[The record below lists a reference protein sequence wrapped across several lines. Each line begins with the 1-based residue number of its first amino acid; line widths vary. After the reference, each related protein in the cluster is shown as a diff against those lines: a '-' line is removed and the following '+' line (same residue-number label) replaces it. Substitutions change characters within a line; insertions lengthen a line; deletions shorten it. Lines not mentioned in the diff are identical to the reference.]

1 MATRRRRTT
10 TPKPAAPVETTHEEM
25 LEEAATREKEAEV
38 LQIAI
43 DAMEKHDK
51 AFKELAAIEA
61 AEREEVAEFLDVMA
75 EEAFSNLGEQDFF
88 EPAPR
93 IGVETPPTRV
103 EITSLPSVSAPTPKP
118 QEPLSL
124 SRTPR
129 YLLRNTRT
137 SRYRRG

>member
-1 MATRRRRTT
+1 
-10 TPKPAAPVETTHEEM
+10 M
-25 LEEAATREKEAEV
+25 LEVAAEREKEAEV

-88 EPAPR
+88 EPPQSGVVPPPT
-93 IGVETPPTRV
+93 GVEFKAIPP
-103 EITSLPSVSAPTPKP
+103 APTVAQPPKP
-118 QEPLSL
+118 PAEPLKL
-124 SRTPR
+124 NRQPR
-129 YLLRNTRT
+129 YLLRNTNT
-137 SRYRRG
+137 ARYRRG

>member
-10 TPKPAAPVETTHEEM
+10 TPKPEAPVEPTHEEM

-61 AEREEVAEFLDVMA
+61 AEREEVAEFLDVVA

-88 EPAPR
+88 EPAPAAPAFVA
-93 IGVETPPTRV
+93 IPPAPTI
-103 EITSLPSVSAPTPKP
+103 EQPAAQPVSAPL
-118 QEPLSL
+118 LSIKE
-124 SRTPR
+124 PR
-129 YLLRNTRT
+129 YLLRQNRTRR
-137 SRYRRG
+137 SRRG